1 MEHGFLEWERDMRDS
16 GWQGPSLQECRWPWG
31 GRHGAVHICF
41 GHQGPVAQVGQ
52 SHEFQS
58 SPRLHGGC
66 SLFGSRGT
74 RPRHLL
80 LGAALLIP
88 TPALLQGSA
97 WDSGLT
103 TSAWPSWTAV
113 MGLSVA
119 LQPRARIR
127 DGRKLV
133 LGPWREMALV
143 SAGTWDLSCRPEAS
157 DHHAEPAMMTRT

>member
-1 MEHGFLEWERDMRDS
+1 MRDS

-31 GRHGAVHICF
+31 GRHGAATSSCSVLVTRGLWPKSAKATSSSHL
-41 GHQGPVAQVGQ
+41 PVSMVGVRCLALGA
-52 SHEFQS
+52 
-58 SPRLHGGC
+58 PPA
-66 SLFGSRGT
+66 
-74 RPRHLL
+74 PRHLL

-103 TSAWPSWTAV
+103 TSAWPSWAAV

-143 SAGTWDLSCRPEAS
+143 SAGTWDLSRRPEAS

>member
-1 MEHGFLEWERDMRDS
+1 MGTRHERLRMA
-16 GWQGPSLQECRWPWG
+16 GPVSARLQECRWPWG
-31 GRHGAVHICF
+31 GRHGAATSSCSVLVTRGLWPKSAKATSSSHL
-41 GHQGPVAQVGQ
+41 PVSMVGVRCLALGA
-52 SHEFQS
+52 
-58 SPRLHGGC
+58 PPA
-66 SLFGSRGT
+66 
-74 RPRHLL
+74 PRHLL
-80 LGAALLIP
+80 LGVVLLIP

-103 TSAWPSWTAV
+103 TSAWPSWAAV

-157 DHHAEPAMMTRT
+157 DHHAEPAMTRT

>member
-1 MEHGFLEWERDMRDS
+1 MRDS
-16 GWQGPSLQECRWPWG
+16 GWQGPSLQDCKSAAGRGEVGTAPSTSVLVTRGLWPKSAKATSSSHLPVSMVG
-31 GRHGAVHICF
+31 VRCLALGA
-41 GHQGPVAQVGQ
+41 PA
-52 SHEFQS
+52 
-58 SPRLHGGC
+58 
-66 SLFGSRGT
+66 
-74 RPRHLL
+74 PRHLL

-88 TPALLQGSA
+88 TPTLLQGSA

-103 TSAWPSWTAV
+103 TSAWPSWAAV

-143 SAGTWDLSCRPEAS
+143 SAGTWDLSRRPEAS

>member
-1 MEHGFLEWERDMRDS
+1 MGTRHERLRMAGSVSARV
-16 GWQGPSLQECRWPWG
+16 PLAV
-31 GRHGAVHICF
+31 GRSARRRHILLFCF

-52 SHEFQS
+52 RHEFQS

-80 LGAALLIP
+80 LGVVLLIP

-103 TSAWPSWTAV
+103 TSAWPSWAAV

-143 SAGTWDLSCRPEAS
+143 SAGTWDLSRRPEAS